1 MSSPTTTPTPTP
13 TPTPTTTTRSRR
25 AAAWA
30 RSAAGGVFCL
40 MALVGLAVAAV
51 EAVSYV
57 VDLPPELEAGARD
70 GSIRI
75 VDRRGE
81 LLREVRSGRETRSRW
96 APLERIS
103 GHVVAAIVA
112 AEDRRFRG
120 HGGVDAIAAARAFA
134 QNVAARSVVS
144 GASTITM
151 QLARILRGGP
161 RTIRNKFTE
170 AALARRIE
178 RSLSKDRIMEE
189 YLNRAPF
196 GNGIE
201 GIDAAAWGYFRKG
214 AADLSLGEAAALAAI
229 PRSPGLY
236 DPYRNPGNLRARR
249 DRILDRMAKS
259 GAIDAARHARAK
271 AEPIAIRPPL
281 RRFEAPHFVQW
292 VVSRRPGGAGR
303 EHEHEGGGGRRFEVV
318 TTLDLD
324 LQRRVEAIVERTV
337 ADLRHRGLSDA
348 AVVVL
353 DNPTGG
359 VLAYVGSA
367 DFSDPV
373 DGQVDG
379 ARALRQ
385 PGSAVKPLTYALAFE
400 TGLTPASI
408 LPDVPSRFPA
418 AAGDWYEPR
427 NYDNRFHGPVR
438 AREALANSYNVPA
451 VHLAATLGPERVLQI
466 YRAFGLDMLDKPADH
481 YGVALTLGDGE
492 VTLLALAN
500 AYAALARGGLH
511 LDVGPF
517 LPSDRS
523 DKSDTAPRRIVSA
536 ATAFLVT
543 DILRD
548 RRARMAAFGEA
559 EALDLPF
566 PVAVKTGTSKSYRDN
581 WTLGYTPEVTVAVW
595 AGNFSGEPMGGV
607 SGITGAGPI
616 FREVMLAAVEDRR
629 GRGPS
634 APRRG
639 WVEPF
644 GVARVR
650 ICPLSG
656 AAPGPHCPHSVEEF
670 VPEPAARRAVQER
683 CGHHVAVRVDARN
696 GLLAGPGCP
705 AEEVVERVFESY
717 APRYLAWAASAGRP
731 VPPVDDSPLCP
742 GDPDPGAVRG
752 DRGGADGVALLLSHP
767 PDGARFSID
776 PDTPREL
783 QTIPLQAAH
792 GAGARAPRRVRFY
805 VDGRFVGEAGPPYRV
820 PWPLE
825 PGRHEVT
832 ARAGPLAARPV
843 GILVD

>member
-1 MSSPTTTPTPTP
+1 M
-13 TPTPTTTTRSRR
+13 
-25 AAAWA
+25 
-30 RSAAGGVFCL
+30 GCL
-40 MALVGLAVAAV
+40 ALVGGGVAAV
-51 EAVSYV
+51 EIASRV
-57 VDLPPELEAGARD
+57 VDLPPELEEGARD

-96 APLERIS
+96 ASLERIS

-120 HGGVDAIAAARAFA
+120 HGGVDAIAAARAVA

-170 AALARRIE
+170 AALAWRIE

-236 DPYRNPGNLRARR
+236 DPYRNPRNLRARR

-292 VVSRRPGGAGR
+292 LIASTRSEIRNPKSEIA
-303 EHEHEGGGGRRFEVV
+303 

-379 ARALRQ
+379 ARAPRQ

-408 LPDVPSRFPA
+408 LPDVPSRFPT

-451 VHLAATLGPERVLQI
+451 VHLAATLGPERVLQT

-511 LDVGPF
+511 LDVGP
-517 LPSDRS
+517 LLHPWAAVGGRRAAVEGIGANHPSPPDPRPS
-523 DKSDTAPRRIVSA
+523 PPDRRIVSA

-639 WVEPF
+639 WVEPS

-670 VPEPAARRAVQER
+670 VPEPAVRRAARER
-683 CGHHVAVRVDARN
+683 CGYHVAVRVNARN

-717 APRYLAWAASAGRP
+717 EPRYLAWAASAGRP
-731 VPPVDDSPLCP
+731 VPPADDSPSCP
-742 GDPDPGAVRG
+742 GGPDKDPDAARG
-752 DRGGADGVALLLSHP
+752 DRGGADGAALLLSHP

-783 QTIPLQAAH
+783 QTIPLQAVH
-792 GAGARAPRRVRFY
+792 GAGARGPRRVRFY

-843 GILVD
+843 GIVVD